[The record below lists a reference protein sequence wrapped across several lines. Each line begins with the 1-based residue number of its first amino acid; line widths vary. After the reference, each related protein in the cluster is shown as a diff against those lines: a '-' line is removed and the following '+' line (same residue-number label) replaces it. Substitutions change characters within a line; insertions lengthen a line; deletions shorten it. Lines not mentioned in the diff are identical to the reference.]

1 MKTSVLIDVPVKVAE
16 KLAMKEKLTKEI
28 GDGLSLDALIGI
40 DHQLAT
46 FAGLQGTGDLV
57 TEIDVTGSV
66 DQVEPIRLAV
76 AVQVIE

>member
-40 DHQLAT
+40 DEKDDALTTTQASGN
-46 FAGLQGTGDLV
+46 F
-57 TEIDVTGSV
+57 
-66 DQVEPIRLAV
+66 R
-76 AVQVIE
+76 